1 MAHFR
6 AEIEGQRG
14 DASRLGTKSSGMY
27 GHIAGW
33 DIGAKVYLSY
43 NSELKRNEMDITI
56 EDGNSSRNTIESFR
70 YAVTREGIKQI

>member
-1 MAHFR
+1 MAQYR

-27 GHIAGW
+27 GHIAAW
-33 DIGAKVYLSY
+33 DIGATVNLSY
-43 NSELKRNEMDITI
+43 NEELKRNEMTI
-56 EDGNSSRNTIESFR
+56 RIDTGNASKNEVESFR